1 MSHFATFQAKRA
13 VYYQTK
19 KISKVKRNVTMQMR
33 QFGATFKLCA
43 LLPSF
48 PTGVFLVRWPLTAT
62 TMLLPEVASS
72 NRFSNVLLENR
83 VK

>member
-13 VYYQTK
+13 VYNQTK
-19 KISKVKRNVTMQMR
+19 KISKVKRNVTMR

-48 PTGVFLVRWPLTAT
+48 PTGVFLVQWPLTAT
-62 TMLLPEVASS
+62 SMLLPEVASS

>member
-1 MSHFATFQAKRA
+1 
-13 VYYQTK
+13 
-19 KISKVKRNVTMQMR
+19 MQMR

-48 PTGVFLVRWPLTAT
+48 PTGVFLVQWPLTAT